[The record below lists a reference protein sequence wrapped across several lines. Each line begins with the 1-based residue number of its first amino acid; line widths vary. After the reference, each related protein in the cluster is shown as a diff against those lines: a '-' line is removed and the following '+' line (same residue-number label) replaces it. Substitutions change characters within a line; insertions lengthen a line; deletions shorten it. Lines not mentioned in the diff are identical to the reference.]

1 MADSNFRGPI
11 NAMGSLAVNAAT
23 TAVEPLD
30 GPSLFYQAAGFPDLR
45 SAPFAKDGFRPGQQ
59 PAFVGNPLILL
70 DNIPQKLATNVIA
83 TGQVMTAALAVTLVT
98 TQAAGL
104 ASAANVAVGVPIV
117 PLGTTVATFAAIAID
132 FGFTTGTTASNSS
145 TVVVVDSTLFRQGQW
160 IVVGGAAN
168 ASASRSLITQVMSS
182 PNATTIQVSPVAAT
196 TLANVPI
203 GQANLWGS
211 SLLPSATPFGPSAAV
226 PNAHAFGGAIEAGLA
241 RVYNPRE
248 MLGRT
253 IQIQASTALVSA
265 YSAIVS
271 GWDAW
276 GVPMTENLTAAA
288 GVTTFMGKKAFKYI
302 SSITSGTTNAATQL
316 VSVGLG
322 EAFGFPVRMDAWE
335 YLHISWN
342 GATSTNN
349 NGFVAGV
356 TSPATSST
364 GDVRGTIMVS
374 TAIITSSFAG
384 AIATSFSIATTNG
397 TGRLTVV
404 ASIPPMQTVLGTPI
418 NQTPMFGVAQST
430 ATT

>member
-11 NAMGSLAVNAAT
+11 NSMGSLESNAAT
-23 TAVEPLD
+23 ASVEPLD
-30 GPSLFYQAAGFPDLR
+30 GPSTFYQGTGMPDLR

-59 PAFVGNPLILL
+59 PAFLSGGSIILL
-70 DNIPQKLATNVIA
+70 DQIPQAMKTNVIA
-83 TGQVMTAALAVTLVT
+83 AAQVMTAALAVTLVT
-98 TQAAGL
+98 TQAAGV
-104 ASAANVAVGVPIV
+104 ASAANVAIGVPIV
-117 PLGTTVATFAAIAID
+117 PLGTTVATFAMALD
-132 FGFTTGTTASNSS
+132 FGFTTGTTATNST
-145 TVVVVDSTLFRQGQW
+145 TVVVVDSTVFRQNQW
-160 IVVGGAAN
+160 IVIGGAGN
-168 ASASRSLITQVMSS
+168 SSASRSLVTQVQSAV
-182 PNATTIQVSPVAAT
+182 NATTIQISPAAAT
-196 TLANVPI
+196 VLQNAPI

-211 SLLPSATPFGPSAAV
+211 TLLPLATQFGPSAPTATG
-226 PNAHAFGGAIEAGLA
+226 HAFGGAIEAGLA
-241 RVYNPRE
+241 RAYNPRE

-302 SSITSGTTNAATQL
+302 GSITSGTTNGATQL

-322 EAFGFPVRMDAWE
+322 EAFGFPVRSDAWE
-335 YLHISWN
+335 HLRISWN
-342 GATSTNN
+342 GAAATNF
-349 NGFVAGV
+349 NGYVAGV

-374 TAIITSSFAG
+374 TAIITSTFAG
-384 AIATSFSIATTNG
+384 AVATSFSVATTNG

-404 ASIPPMQTVLGTPI
+404 MDIPPQQMVLGTPI
-418 NQTPMFGVAQST
+418 NQTPMFGVTQST